1 MNLVVDESVDRRI
14 VDALRQ
20 DGHNVLYVSEF
31 APSIV
36 DQKVLDLANRNDA
49 LLVTEDKDFGELVFR
64 NGQIHT
70 GVVLIRLSGLS
81 AQAKARNVL
90 TIFANQGTELL
101 NAFSVISPGRVR
113 VRRHPNSNR
122 VN

>member
-20 DGHNVLYVSEF
+20 DGHNVLYISEF

-36 DQKVLDLANRNDA
+36 DQEVLDLANRNGA

-70 GVVLIRLSGLS
+70 GVVLIRLGGLS
-81 AQAKARNVL
+81 AQAKVRNIL
-90 TIFANQGTELL
+90 NIFANQGTKLL

>member
-14 VDALRQ
+14 VDALRR

-36 DQKVLDLANRNDA
+36 DQEVLDLANRNDA

-70 GVVLIRLSGLS
+70 GVVLIRLGGLS
-81 AQAKARNVL
+81 AQAKARNIL

-113 VRRHPNSNR
+113 VRQHPDFQSC
-122 VN
+122 

>member
-20 DGHNVLYVSEF
+20 DGHNVLYISEF

-36 DQKVLDLANRNDA
+36 DQEVLDLANRNGA

-70 GVVLIRLSGLS
+70 GVVLIRLGGLS
-81 AQAKARNVL
+81 AQAKVRNIL
-90 TIFANQGTELL
+90 NIFANQGTKLL

-113 VRRHPNSNR
+113 VRRHPNANR